1 MLKDSF
7 EILSQIFGFLFIK
20 IFYFIKEFFIMCKKI
35 IKKIVPLLFA
45 VSMSAFIACSN
56 NTGGNVNGQAKRIK
70 IAMSFQE
77 MKNQYFVVM
86 AEAFEEAGKSIGAE
100 IFTADAG
107 HDVVKQI
114 SDVEDL
120 LQRDI
125 DILIINPTDS
135 QGIRNAV
142 AAAKQRGVIVVAVD
156 AQAEGGIDSFVGS
169 KNYDAGYLAGE
180 HLAETLNGSGEVAIL
195 DGIPVVPILERV
207 RGFREAMAKYPNIRI
222 VALQNG
228 RQERDYALTVAE
240 NMIQANPNLKGIFSV
255 NDEGSLGVLRAIQSS
270 GKDIKLVSVDG
281 NPEAIEAIKSGD
293 IFIGTAA
300 QFPRDQV
307 RVGLGIALAKYWG
320 AHIPEEIPISVELIT
335 KENAE
340 GFSW

>member
-1 MLKDSF
+1 
-7 EILSQIFGFLFIK
+7 
-20 IFYFIKEFFIMCKKI
+20 
-35 IKKIVPLLFA
+35 
-45 VSMSAFIACSN
+45 
-56 NTGGNVNGQAKRIK
+56 
-70 IAMSFQE
+70 
-77 MKNQYFVVM
+77 M

-335 KENAE
+335 KGNAE

>member
-1 MLKDSF
+1 M
-7 EILSQIFGFLFIK
+7 I
-20 IFYFIKEFFIMCKKI
+20 KKI
-35 IKKIVPLLFA
+35 IKQAAAFLIAASL
-45 VSMSAFIACSN
+45 SALVFGCSN
-56 NTGGNVNGQAKRIK
+56 SAGNTGAQSQKIK

-86 AEAFEEAGKSIGAE
+86 AEAFEEAGRSIGAE
-100 IFTADAG
+100 TFTADAG

-135 QGIRNAV
+135 SGIRNAV
-142 AAAKQRGVIVVAVD
+142 VAAKERGVVVVAVD

-169 KNYDAGYLAGE
+169 KNFDAGYLAGE
-180 HLAETLNGSGEVAIL
+180 HLARTLNGSGEVAIL

-207 RGFREAMAKYPNIRI
+207 RGFREAMSKYPNIRI

-281 NPEAIEAIKSGD
+281 NPEAVEAIQNGN

-307 RVGLGIALAKYWG
+307 RVGVGIALAKYLG
-320 AHIPEEIPISVELIT
+320 AHVPAEIPIDVELIT